1 MSSTVSP
8 FRSTPL
14 GESPPPPPRDCFGR
28 NELIDKI
35 VSLAEHSTPIAL
47 IGPGGIGKTSVA
59 LAVLHHDRIMK
70 RFGGNRRFI
79 RCDQFPSSRAHL
91 LSRLSKVIGAGVE
104 NPEDLTTLRPF
115 LSSREMIILLD
126 NAESILDPRGT
137 NAREI
142 YAVVDEL
149 SRFGNICLCITSRIS
164 TIPPTCETLD
174 IPTLSMEAAR
184 ETFHRIYRN
193 VGRSD
198 LVDGILDQLDFHP
211 LSITLLATV
220 AHHNKWDTNRLSKEW
235 KRQRT
240 GVLHTQH
247 DESLAATIELS
258 LASPMFQELGPN
270 ARGLLGVVAFF
281 PQGVSE
287 NNVDWLFPTLSDRTR
302 ILDNFCILSL
312 TYRSDGF
319 IRMLAPL
326 RDHLCPEDPASS
338 PLLCTTKDHYFSRLS
353 VLVNPGSPGF
363 EDARWI
369 TSEDVNVEHLLDVLT
384 SIDANSADVWD
395 TCASFMKHLY
405 WHKPRLVGLGP
416 KIERLP
422 DDHRSKPACLFGL
435 SLLLDSV
442 GNHVERKRLLIQALE
457 LCRERGDELRVADTL
472 RLTSNSNRMLG
483 LYKEGIA
490 QAKEALEIYR
500 RLNDISGQ
508 ARSRQ
513 ILAWL
518 LYEDEQLDAA
528 EEAAL
533 RAIDLSGKGSRFGVC
548 DCYRILGDICSL
560 RGETE
565 KAINH
570 FETALGIAS
579 TFNWHGQ
586 LFWINY
592 SLSELFFSEKRID
605 DAHAHVERAKSH
617 AIDDPYNLGRA
628 MELQARFWLQERKL
642 EEAKSEALGAVDVFK
657 KLGAAKE
664 LEYCREILQYIEKET
679 EKPVTSGELL
689 ESVPLS
695 PTSVNSPFSARGTTG
710 HHLMNLFRRILPQTT
725 DPPSGQRMKGK
736 RE

>member
-1 MSSTVSP
+1 
-8 FRSTPL
+8 
-14 GESPPPPPRDCFGR
+14 
-28 NELIDKI
+28 
-35 VSLAEHSTPIAL
+35 
-47 IGPGGIGKTSVA
+47 
-59 LAVLHHDRIMK
+59 MK

-79 RCDQFPSSRAHL
+79 RCDQFPASRAHL

-104 NPEDLTTLRPF
+104 NPEDLTALRPF
-115 LSSREMIILLD
+115 LSSRKMIILLD

-137 NAREI
+137 NSREI

-184 ETFHRIYRN
+184 ETFYRIYRN

-198 LVDGILDQLDFHP
+198 LVDGILEQLDFHP

-220 AHHNKWDTNRLSKEW
+220 AHHNKWDTDRLSKEW
-235 KRQRT
+235 KRERT

-281 PQGVSE
+281 PQGVNE
-287 NNVDWLFPTLSDRTR
+287 DNMDWLLPTLSDRTR
-302 ILDNFCILSL
+302 ILDNFCTLSL

-326 RDHLCPEDPASS
+326 RDHLCPEDPGSS
-338 PLLCTTKDHYFSRLS
+338 PLLCTTKDRYFARLS
-353 VLVNPGSPGF
+353 VFVNPGSPGF

-384 SIDANSADVWD
+384 STGADSADVWD
-395 TCASFMKHLY
+395 TCASFMMHLC

-416 KIERLP
+416 KIEGLP
-422 DDHRSKPACLFGL
+422 DDRPSKPACLFEL
-435 SLLLDSV
+435 SRLFGSV
-442 GNHVERKRLLIQALE
+442 GNHAESKRLLIQASGLW
-457 LCRERGDELRVADTL
+457 RERGDELWVADTL
-472 RLTSNSNRMLG
+472 RHMSNSSRMVG

-490 QAKEALEIYR
+490 QAKEALEIYK
-500 RLNDISGQ
+500 RLNHISGQ
-508 ARSRQ
+508 ALSLQ
-513 ILAWL
+513 PLARL
-518 LYEDEQLDAA
+518 LYDDDQLDAA
-528 EEAAL
+528 EETAL
-533 RAIDLSGKGSRFGVC
+533 RVIDLSGEGNQFVVC
-548 DCYRILGDICSL
+548 DCYLILGKICRSK
-560 RGETE
+560 GETE
-565 KAINH
+565 KAIIH

-579 TFNWHGQ
+579 TFNWHDH
-586 LFWINY
+586 LFSINY
-592 SLSELFFSEKRID
+592 SLAQLFFSEKRID

-617 AIDDPYNLGRA
+617 AINDPYRLGRA
-628 MELQARFWLQERKL
+628 MQLQARFWLQERKL
-642 EEAKSEALGAVDVFK
+642 EEAKSEALGAIDVFER
-657 KLGAAKE
+657 LGAAKDVE
-664 LEYCREILQYIEKET
+664 RCKKILRDIEKET
-679 EKPVTSGELL
+679 EKPVTSGELS
-689 ESVPLS
+689 ESVPL

-710 HHLMNLFRRILPQTT
+710 HHPMNLFRRILRQTT
-725 DPPSGQRMKGK
+725 DPASGQRMKGK

>member
-1 MSSTVSP
+1 
-8 FRSTPL
+8 
-14 GESPPPPPRDCFGR
+14 
-28 NELIDKI
+28 
-35 VSLAEHSTPIAL
+35 
-47 IGPGGIGKTSVA
+47 
-59 LAVLHHDRIMK
+59 MK

-104 NPEDLTTLRPF
+104 NPEDLTPLRPF

-149 SRFGNICLCITSRIS
+149 SRFSNICLCITSRIS

-184 ETFHRIYRN
+184 ETFYRIYRN

-198 LVDGILDQLDFHP
+198 LVDGILEQLDFHP

-220 AHHNKWDTNRLSKEW
+220 AHHNKWDTDRLSKEW
-235 KRQRT
+235 KRERT

-281 PQGVSE
+281 PQGVNE
-287 NNVDWLFPTLSDRTR
+287 DNVDWLLPTLSDRTR
-302 ILDNFCILSL
+302 ILDNFCTLSL

-338 PLLCTTKDHYFSRLS
+338 PLLCTTKDRYFARLS
-353 VLVNPGSPGF
+353 VPVNPGKPGF

-384 SIDANSADVWD
+384 STGADSADVWD

-405 WHKPRLVGLGP
+405 WHKRRLVGLGP
-416 KIERLP
+416 KIEGLP
-422 DDHRSKPACLFGL
+422 DDHRSKPACLIEL
-435 SLLLDSV
+435 SQLFDLI
-442 GNHVERKRLLIQALE
+442 GNHVEGKRLLIQALG
-457 LCRERGDELRVADTL
+457 LWRERGDELRVANTLELMSNSSRML
-472 RLTSNSNRMLG
+472 RLCE
-483 LYKEGIA
+483 EGIA
-490 QAKEALEIYR
+490 QAKEALEIYK
-500 RLNDISGQ
+500 RLNHILGHASSWQ
-508 ARSRQ
+508 HLAR
-513 ILAWL
+513 L
-518 LYEDEQLDAA
+518 LYDDKQLDAA

-533 RAIDLSGKGSRFGVC
+533 RAIDLSGEGNQFLVC
-548 DCYRILGDICSL
+548 DCYCILGDICRSK
-560 RGETE
+560 GETE
-565 KAINH
+565 KAMKH

-579 TFNWHGQ
+579 PFNWHDH

-592 SLSELFFSEKRID
+592 SMARLVFSEKRID

-617 AIDDPYNLGRA
+617 AINHPYYLGWA
-628 MELQARFWLQERKL
+628 MELRAWFWLRERKL
-642 EEAKSEALGAVDVFK
+642 EEAKSEVLGAIDVYER
-657 KLGAAKE
+657 LGAAKG
-664 LEYCREILQYIEKET
+664 LERCRKILRDIEKRT
-679 EKPVTSGELL
+679 EKPVTSGELV
-689 ESVPLS
+689 ETVPL
-695 PTSVNSPFSARGTTG
+695 PTSVNSPCSARSTTG
-710 HHLMNLFRRILPQTT
+710 PSDEFIQTY
-725 DPPSGQRMKGK
+725 PSANN
-736 RE
+736 